1 MFLTNIQIHN
11 YKAIADMEIT
21 LKPGVNL
28 LIGNNGVG
36 KTSILEAVTV
46 GLGGYFRGIKGVSS
60 RGITQSDVRF
70 TMKPTGDA
78 STTKICSTPVEIKC
92 EGSWGDEIYHWSVSR
107 KDELGS
113 SRTIVSNSP
122 LVKRT
127 RTEINDSSSILPV
140 IAYQS
145 TTRIASFR
153 RGDYAASIKK
163 MNDRRAGYM
172 GCVGNALDAKAITA
186 WCLKMDMAEYKQK
199 REIREYEAFKK
210 TVIRFMMEMEET
222 NDEPILAYDTS
233 VDELTYGTQD
243 GVYPISYL
251 SAGYQSILWMVM
263 DLAYRNAL
271 LNPHVQDPEDMH
283 GIVLIDEIDMH
294 LHPKW
299 QWKVVP
305 ALQNTFPNMQ
315 FIIATHSPIIIS
327 SCKCANLAL
336 LEEDHT
342 ITYEDC
348 AYAYSIRDVVE
359 VIQGSDAIPRALRK
373 LSNDFDEALNDENY
387 EKAGGILNEMKEQ
400 FGDDNTEVKAAK
412 FELGVE
418 TSEM

>member
-1 MFLTNIQIHN
+1 MLLTNIQIHN
-11 YKAIADMEIT
+11 YKAIADMEIV

-36 KTSILEAVTV
+36 KTSILEAITV
-46 GLGGYFRGIKGVSS
+46 GLSGYFKGIKGVSS

-70 TMKPTGDA
+70 TMKPAGDA
-78 STTKICSTPVEIKC
+78 SSAKICYTPVEIDC
-92 EGSWGDEIYHWSVSR
+92 EGSWESENYNWSIFR
-107 KDELGS
+107 KDELGT
-113 SRTIVSNSP
+113 SRTTVSSTP
-122 LVKRT
+122 LVKKIRQK
-127 RTEINDSSSILPV
+127 INNTSSTLPV
-140 IAYQS
+140 IVYQS

-163 MNDRRAGYM
+163 MNDRRAGYI
-172 GCVGNALDAKAITA
+172 GCVSNALDAKAITA

-199 REIREYEAFKK
+199 HEIQEYETFKK
-210 TVIRFMMEMEET
+210 TVIRFMAEMEET
-222 NDEPILAYDTS
+222 TDTPVLSYDTT
-233 VDELTYGTQD
+233 VDELTYGTKD
-243 GVYPISYL
+243 CVYPISYL

-271 LNPHVQDPEDMH
+271 LNPHTTDPEEIH

-305 ALQNTFPNMQ
+305 ALQKTFPNMQ

-336 LEEDHT
+336 LQEDHT
-342 ITYEDC
+342 ISYEDC
-348 AYAYSIRDVVE
+348 AYAYSIRDIVE
-359 VIQGSDAIPRALRK
+359 VIQGSDSIPHVLRK

-387 EKAGGILNEMKEQ
+387 QEAGSILNEMTEK
-400 FGDDNTEVKAAK
+400 FGVNNAQVKSAK

-418 TSEM
+418 TGEV